1 MHLKGLRLML
11 SVVLMLTLLTGCFFG
26 GGGEQKVDKEVSD
39 SGKSDEKVTLKV
51 YRPANVVDPKTD
63 PILQEIGNRLG
74 VNVEIVT
81 APWDQSNNKVNLMMQ
96 SQEEIDIIQA
106 EFQASPW
113 KQWAEDGLMY
123 SIDELLKGKEKDF
136 PYVESITKAE
146 SFKGLQVENERFF
159 IPGSHHGQDTALF
172 IRKDWLEK
180 LNLEMPK
187 TMDDF
192 YNVLKA
198 FKEKDPDGNGKD
210 DTIGLQV
217 TMPAP
222 DNFAELD
229 PVMHGFGGSFG
240 GFFEDYVVRNDKVVP
255 LETTDDTKDA
265 FDFMNKL
272 YREGLMNRDF
282 PNLKNVDQGNAK
294 YLYAN
299 KAGAIWTSRAS
310 EFETNIQKV
319 DPNAKLEFV
328 PPIVADGH
336 EFIPLQ
342 GSAWWMMIGIPKSS
356 KHPDEALKFIEF
368 VNSKEGRELLVAGI
382 KGEHYSNLTEQGI
395 YDRNKENWEKD
406 YDVKA
411 NGYEYPLWWGFLTT
425 VHGYIPVEEHD
436 TFEDAL
442 KNVHMFVSEEDSK
455 KEFNWKTAVEYGSYY
470 NEPNP
475 FHAVYIDSA
484 QDKRNTIQNN
494 VKAVYFLKMITADSE
509 KQVNSLWDQYINA
522 WEDAGGKEVIQAYQD
537 FYDENIK

>member
-1 MHLKGLRLML
+1 MRVKWGIPVISLLL
-11 SVVLMLTLLTGCFFG
+11 VVSTLTACF
-26 GGGEQKVDKEVSD
+26 
-39 SGKSDEKVTLKV
+39 GKSEEVDQDAKAVENGKPTLKI
-51 YRPANVVDPKTD
+51 YRPANVVDPEKD
-63 PILQEIGNRLG
+63 PILQEAGKRVG
-74 VNVEIVT
+74 VNIEIVT

-113 KQWAEDGLMY
+113 KKWAQDGLMHNL
-123 SIDELLKGKEKDF
+123 DDLMKDGDYPF
-136 PYVESITKAE
+136 VTSITESE
-146 SFKGLQVENERFF
+146 SFKGLKVDGERFF
-159 IPGSHHGQDTALF
+159 VPGSHHGQDTALF
-172 IRKDWLEK
+172 IRQDWLDN
-180 LNLEMPK
+180 LDLEMPE

-198 FKEKDPDGNGKD
+198 FKDEDPDGNGKD

-229 PVMHGFGGSFG
+229 AVMHGFGGSFG
-240 GFFEDYVVRNDKVVP
+240 GFFEDYVVRGGEVVP
-255 LETTDDTKDA
+255 LETTNDTKDG
-265 FDFMNKL
+265 FKFINRL

-282 PNLKNVDQGNAK
+282 PNLKNVDEGNAK

-319 DPNAKLEFV
+319 APDAKLAFV
-328 PPIVADGH
+328 PPIVAEGH

-342 GSAWWMMIGIPKSS
+342 GAAWWMMLGIPKTS
-356 KHPDEALKFIEF
+356 KHPEKALEFIEF
-368 VNSKEGRELLVAGI
+368 VNSKEGRELFVAGI
-382 KGEHYSNLTEQGI
+382 EGVHYTELNEEGI

-425 VHGYIPVEEHD
+425 VHGYIPVDEYDTYEE
-436 TFEDAL
+436 AL
-442 KNVHMFVSEEDSK
+442 ENVNMFVSNEDSK
-455 KEFNWKTAVEYGSYY
+455 KEFNWKTAVEFGSYY

-475 FHAVYIDSA
+475 FHAVYLEEI
-484 QDKRNTIQNN
+484 QNKRNAIQNN
-494 VKAVYFLKMITADSE
+494 VKSVFFLKMITADSE
-509 KQVNSLWDQYINA
+509 KKVDQLWDQYKNA
-522 WEDAGGKEVIQAYQD
+522 WSGAGGDQVIEAYQS
-537 FYDENIK
+537 FYDKNLK